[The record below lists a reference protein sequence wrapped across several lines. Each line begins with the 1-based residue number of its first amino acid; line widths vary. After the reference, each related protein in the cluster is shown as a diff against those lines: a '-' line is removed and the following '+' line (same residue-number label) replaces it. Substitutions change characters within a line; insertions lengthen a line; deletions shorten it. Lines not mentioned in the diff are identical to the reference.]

1 MSAATSHAPVLAAG
15 VAGLLGDPFADAMRE
30 GAAWVM
36 AATLGWWVAVPSVD
50 VATSPAGVIR
60 GYVVWLSLAVATG
73 GVMWQA
79 ILLMVSRRPDPL
91 LDIGRGLFTLVL
103 WAAIGIA
110 APAAALR
117 AGDAFSTWVLL
128 HAADGDPSTRLMSLA
143 QLTGVNSS
151 GAVIVLGLLLMLAGL
166 AQAVVM
172 VFREGAVVVLAGVV
186 VLAAAGSLTAATR
199 SWLPRVLS
207 WMLALIAYKPVAALV
222 YATAVVLMGDDQDPR
237 TVLVGLTMM
246 LLAIIALPALMR
258 FFSWTTSGIA
268 SGGGA
273 MAVAGMT
280 ASAVSTAA
288 ALHAS
293 RSSAGAGAAAQASR
307 LRDDLGPGAGPEPPS
322 GAPAGAPPAPA
333 GPPPATPAATGA
345 AAAPAS
351 GAAAG
356 AGSASTAAG
365 TATTAAGA
373 TATGAVPVG
382 AALAVVAAGQAAID
396 GVRQAASSAADE
408 LTVEARS

>member
-1 MSAATSHAPVLAAG
+1 MSGALAQAPVLAAG

-36 AATLGWWVAVPSVD
+36 AATLGWWVFVPSLD
-50 VATSPAGVIR
+50 VATSPAVVIR
-60 GYVVWLSLAVATG
+60 GYVAWLSLAVATG

-91 LDIGRGLFTLVL
+91 LDIGRGLFALVL

-128 HAADGDPSTRLMSLA
+128 KAADGDPATRLMSLA

-268 SGGGA
+268 SGGGG
-273 MAVAGMT
+273 MAVAGMA

-288 ALHAS
+288 AVQAF
-293 RSSAGAGAAAQASR
+293 RSSTGAGAAAQASR
-307 LRDDLGPGAGPEPPS
+307 LRDDLGPGAAPEPPS

-333 GPPPATPAATGA
+333 GSPPATPAATGA

-351 GAAAG
+351 GAATG
-356 AGSASTAAG
+356 AGSASSAAG

-373 TATGAVPVG
+373 AATGAVPVG
-382 AALAVVAAGQAAID
+382 AALAVVAVGQAAID
-396 GVRQAASSAADE
+396 GVRQAASTAADE
-408 LTVEARS
+408 LTGEARS